1 MKKGGGL
8 LESLPKR
15 SKPRIF
21 RRIRKSNFC
30 LNVTL
35 LLETQ
40 LVAAIESAYRRRWG
54 WWLCD
59 DQWNGTAEVST
70 MIEVSRSS
78 LEAGNGKRGGN
89 WKCDGRCGAG
99 DRDGDPDI
107 GVKVEI
113 YGNYARVAFAFYV
126 CGLTRYHEYQITIT
140 LYEASRI
147 RERTRISVTNS
158 KLLKLFLKLYLK
170 TCDLEVCEI
179 FYKI

>member
-1 MKKGGGL
+1 MSKWWSDEERWGL

-15 SKPRIF
+15 SKLRIF

-40 LVAAIESAYRRRWG
+40 LIAAIESAYRRRWG

-89 WKCDGRCGAG
+89 WKCDGRCGAR

-107 GVKVEI
+107 GAKVEI
-113 YGNYARVAFAFYV
+113 YGNYARVAFYM
-126 CGLTRYHEYQITIT
+126 CGLTRYHESDYCYIIWSVKNTGENKNLCLLQIQS
-140 LYEASRI
+140 Y
-147 RERTRISVTNS
+147 
-158 KLLKLFLKLYLK
+158 
-170 TCDLEVCEI
+170 
-179 FYKI
+179 